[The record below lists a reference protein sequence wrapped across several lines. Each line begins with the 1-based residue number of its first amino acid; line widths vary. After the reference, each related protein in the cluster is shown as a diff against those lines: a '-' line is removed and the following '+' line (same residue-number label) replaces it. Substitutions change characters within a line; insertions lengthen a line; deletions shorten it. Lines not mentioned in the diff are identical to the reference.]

1 MTINRTAGHLNI
13 DKVPASDI
21 AKKFKTPCYVYSK
34 IAIEQSF
41 NQFKYAFEGRKN
53 LICYAV
59 KANSNIFEWYTFCP
73 IIFFYSICLYF
84 WLILVR
90 LF

>member
-1 MTINRTAGHLNI
+1 MTINRTASHLNI
-13 DKVPASDI
+13 DKIPASDI

-34 IAIEQSF
+34 LAIEHSF

-59 KANSNIFEWYTFCP
+59 KANSNIKSQVF
-73 IIFFYSICLYF
+73 
-84 WLILVR
+84 
-90 LF
+90 